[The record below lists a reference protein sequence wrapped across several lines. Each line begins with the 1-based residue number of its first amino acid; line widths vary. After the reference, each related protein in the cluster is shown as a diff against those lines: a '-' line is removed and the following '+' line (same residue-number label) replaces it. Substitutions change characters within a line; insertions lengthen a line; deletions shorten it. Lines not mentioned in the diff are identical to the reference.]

1 MMSAKLEMS
10 VSSIITVAYHKIICY
25 LCSTGVLASG
35 PRSQFVTL
43 SELSEAGLGNA
54 LLRPMPDTGRRLPWA
69 GAGRHRV
76 YEFMCETHWLRP
88 SPRPQLQCPRYVA
101 RTQLDRLSALGLRL
115 KSGFEYEFYLFDSAG
130 EPVFDGPDIFSS
142 LALSNTEADLCD
154 LDGQLRQSDI
164 DIESFSC
171 ESGAGQ
177 LELVGRPTDGVRSVD
192 DAVVTKEGV
201 KEFFQQRGL
210 RATFMSK
217 PRVELTS
224 SGLNFNHSLW
234 HGDHNVFYDSSSDD
248 NLSTTVGH
256 WIAGL
261 VKHAR
266 ALTALCS
273 PTVNCYRHLHQ
284 PWAPYTANWGID
296 DRNMSFR
303 VKNVDAG
310 GTFIENRVSSG
321 SSNPYLV
328 LAATVAAGLD
338 GINHNLVCPPQRD
351 TTATTLPT
359 TLSEALD
366 SLQADEIMVE
376 LLGREFVDWFVTIKT
391 KTELEKLGD
400 VTTDGDLELEKQLEL
415 ERQMYFTYM

>member
-1 MMSAKLEMS
+1 MSTHFTTAFFKYTSALI
-10 VSSIITVAYHKIICY
+10 VTTVAYGNISCD
-25 LCSTGVLASG
+25 LCSTGVLATG
-35 PRSQFVTL
+35 PRSQFVPFT
-43 SELSEAGLGNA
+43 ELIEAQLGNA
-54 LLRPMPDTGRRLPWA
+54 LLRPMPDTSRRLAWA

-88 SPRPQLQCPRYVA
+88 SLRPQLQCPRYVA

-154 LDGQLRQSDI
+154 LDGQLQQSGI
-164 DIESFSC
+164 DIESFNC
-171 ESGAGQ
+171 EFGAGQ
-177 LELVGRPTDGVRSVD
+177 FELVGRPTDGVRSVD

-210 RATFMSK
+210 HATFMTKS
-217 PRVELTS
+217 RVESSS
-224 SGLNFNHSLW
+224 SGLHFNHSLW
-234 HGDHNVFYDSSSDD
+234 HGDDNVFYDSSSDD
-248 NLSTTVGH
+248 NLSTMAGH

-266 ALTALCS
+266 ALTALYS
-273 PTVNCYRHLHQ
+273 PTVNCYRRLHQ
-284 PWAPYTANWGID
+284 PWTPHMANWGID
-296 DRNMSFR
+296 DRDTSFR
-303 VKNVDAG
+303 VKNIDAG

-328 LAATVAAGLD
+328 LAATVAACLD
-338 GINHNLVCPPQRD
+338 GINHNLECPPQRD

-391 KTELEKLGD
+391 KTELEKLCD
-400 VTTDGDLELEKQLEL
+400 ITTDGDLELEKQL
-415 ERQMYFTYM
+415 YFTYM